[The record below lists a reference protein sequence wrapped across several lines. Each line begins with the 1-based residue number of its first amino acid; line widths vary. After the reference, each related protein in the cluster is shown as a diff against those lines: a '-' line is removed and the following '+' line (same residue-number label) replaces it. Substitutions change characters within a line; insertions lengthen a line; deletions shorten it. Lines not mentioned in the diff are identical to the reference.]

1 MSAAQRIIESAAAL
15 LAREG
20 PSRPSMQDLAEAAE
34 VSKGLLHYHFTD
46 RDALLARVADW
57 VTAECTA
64 REREATTELE
74 AASALDAVWVWL
86 TEELALGQRRLLLQ
100 LAADA
105 GPALREALARS
116 AAARRAQG
124 TATMRAVFV
133 ALGLRPR
140 VGVGALGA
148 LFAALCDG
156 VAAGAVDPVP
166 GSEVRAALDAFWLAM
181 LGLGEEA

>member
-20 PSRPSMQDLAEAAE
+20 PLRASMQDLAAAAE

-64 REREATTELE
+64 REREATTGLE
-74 AASALDAVWVWL
+74 AATALDAVWVWL
-86 TEELALGQRRLLLQ
+86 AGELALGQRRLLLH
-100 LAADA
+100 LAAVG
-105 GPALREALARS
+105 GPALTEALARS
-116 AAARRAQG
+116 ATARRGQA
-124 TATMRAVFV
+124 TATMRAVYA

-156 VAAGAVDPVP
+156 VAAGATEPVP
-166 GSEVRAALDAFWLAM
+166 GPDVRAALDAFWLAM
-181 LGLGEEA
+181 LELGSDA